1 MSKFGTFVYATLF
14 GLTCQLAQAIDRFGQ
29 NILPE
34 HVAHVDQGKRMQEAG
49 ETDKAIAQFKTVIE
63 KQPDYFAA
71 YYNLGLALVEK
82 SSYSAAIEALEK
94 AREIRER
101 NQLRD
106 ATIYNSL
113 GWAYMLSGN
122 KDQAEKYFSQ
132 GIRNESNLSAES
144 KARLYNNSGWLYM
157 STGQYK
163 QARAALTTAATQ
175 YKSKTAIENLKTL
188 DRIEGVN
195 VPR

>member
-1 MSKFGTFVYATLF
+1 MSKFGSLVYASVLA
-14 GLTCQLAQAIDRFGQ
+14 LTCQLAQAIDRFGQ
-29 NILPE
+29 NIPPE
-34 HVAHVDQGKRMQEAG
+34 HAAHLDLGKRMQEAG

-82 SSYSAAIEALEK
+82 NSYASGIEALEK

-101 NQLRD
+101 SQLKD

-113 GWAYMLSGN
+113 GWAYMLSGD

-132 GIRNESNLSAES
+132 GIKNEGTLSAES
-144 KARLYNNSGWLYM
+144 RARLYNNSGWLYM

-175 YKSKTAIENLKTL
+175 YKSKSAMENLNTL

-195 VPR
+195 ASR